1 LNTYNSTS
9 TLATATTSAT
19 GAAGGSIG
27 SPLGIALAA
36 VNQFRPDPSI
46 NDEKS
51 RISSIGNSFY
61 HGLIL
66 ELRSRFRKLGF
77 GFGSSFRAA
86 YTLSSFKDDGLNN
99 TSNAEIN
106 GDFSREFTRNN
117 QDRRHRF
124 ALSGT
129 FDTPFWLGK
138 IRLSPLFRY
147 GSSAPFNFSI
157 GYDRN
162 LDDLSTDRLN
172 YSGDIADIVYREPGT
187 PVPTELLSRFSL
199 QPIGSRG
206 GNLPRNA
213 GTGPSFYTFDLNVTR
228 DFKFG
233 ERFHLRPSVEFDN
246 ILNARVFSYGAQFI
260 EYVPLDPTPTAAQ
273 ALNYQNVLIPTRTF
287 RQRQIRLGL
296 KFDF

>member
-1 LNTYNSTS
+1 LP
-9 TLATATTSAT
+9 TATTTA
-19 GAAGGSIG
+19 GGGAGGSVG
-27 SPLGIALAA
+27 SPVGIALAA
-36 VNQFRPDPSI
+36 VNRFRPDPTI

-51 RISSIGNSFY
+51 RISSIGQSSY
-61 HGLIL
+61 QGLIL
-66 ELRSRFRKLGF
+66 ELRSRFREIGF

-129 FDTPFWLGK
+129 FDTPRWVGK
-138 IRLSPLFRY
+138 LKFSPIFRY
-147 GSSAPFNFSI
+147 GSPAPFNFSI

-172 YSGDIADIVYREPGT
+172 YSGDLKDIVWRRPGS
-187 PVPTELLSRFSL
+187 PVPTALLSKFSL

-213 GTGPSFYTFDLNVTR
+213 GTGPSMYIFDLNVTR
-228 DFKFG
+228 EFKLG
-233 ERFHLRPSVEFDN
+233 ERFKLRPSVEFDN
-246 ILNARVFSYGAQFI
+246 VLNAVVFSYGAQFI
-260 EYVPLDPTPTAAQ
+260 DFLPLDPTPTAAQ
-273 ALNYQNVLIPTRTF
+273 TLSYQNLLVPTRTY